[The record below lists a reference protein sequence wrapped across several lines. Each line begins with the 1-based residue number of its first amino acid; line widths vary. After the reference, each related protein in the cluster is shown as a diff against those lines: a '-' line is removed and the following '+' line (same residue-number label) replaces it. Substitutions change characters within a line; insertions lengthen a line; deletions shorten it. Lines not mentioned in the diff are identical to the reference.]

1 MISSPG
7 HRYLPAITAA
17 ALVALA
23 CPLFAAQRAAAPGT
37 PARPATP
44 ATGQAQAV
52 VPDFPGADQTRD
64 QLDRILERYPP
75 QVGRVL
81 KLDPSLINNP
91 DYLAS
96 YPMLAA
102 FIGQHPEIAHNPG
115 YFLDNVNTAIEHFAD
130 PKWRERQEMLGVL
143 AGVAAFIAF
152 LVVLGVIVW
161 LIRMVVTSRRWNK
174 LSKVQYD
181 VHSKLLDRFTTN
193 EDLLAYMQT
202 PGGRRFLE
210 AAPLRLPDEPRSMS
224 APLTRILWSI
234 QAGIVL
240 VVTGIGLLYVS
251 ENFTAEEPARFFMV
265 IGVITLA
272 LGGGFIISA
281 IAAYG
286 VSRKLGLLDPVSA
299 DNA

>member
-1 MISSPG
+1 MISRPG
-7 HRYLPAITAA
+7 HQYLRAITAA
-17 ALVALA
+17 AIVSLA
-23 CPLFAAQRAAAPGT
+23 CPLFATQRAAAPGA

-152 LVVLGVIVW
+152 MVVIGVVVW

-202 PGGRRFLE
+202 PGGRRFLD
-210 AAPLRLPDEPRSMS
+210 AAPLRLADEPRSMS